1 MPDTVKILQDYGV
14 SPTPQR
20 IAVAEA
26 VLHAKAH
33 PSADDIWGIVRRQ
46 WPTLSRTTVYNT
58 LNLLVGKGVLKPQII
73 KEGKI
78 VYDGS
83 FDGLRR
89 ISGSL
94 SRISLTMEN
103 GQPPAIEGARLLSAR
118 RGVYEFEVD
127 LDQLPVQELLRRVS
141 LLEEVRDV
149 ELGKAPIE
157 EVIAGLYTEWKNPGP
172 R

>member
-78 VYDGS
+78 VYDPSAEKHHHFVDEKTGEIC
-83 FDGLRR
+83 D
-89 ISGSL
+89 IPW
-94 SRISLTMEN
+94 E
-103 GQPPAIEGARLLSAR
+103 AIRVTGEDAL
-118 RGVYEFEVD
+118 EDFEV
-127 LDQLPVQELLRRVS
+127 LEYQVILRGNR
-141 LLEEVRDV
+141 R
-149 ELGKAPIE
+149 
-157 EVIAGLYTEWKNPGP
+157 
-172 R
+172 RR